1 MNKMK
6 FSGSAVFGI
15 ILIAVGAVS
24 LLSSLNY
31 FDSWNIF
38 STFWPLV
45 IVLFGVKSLI
55 DHRSSTL
62 FGIVLIAVGAFLQL
76 DELGL
81 WYLGDIYVRELIIPA
96 VIILIG
102 LYFILPKGNRDD
114 HKEARRVEKVSP
126 APNPVPE
133 KPAEPQVKKPETEV
147 KKAVEKAEAVK
158 EEVSQEAKDA
168 AFTEKAETVEKVAEE
183 NKVDVAEAVEKVEN
197 KDIVVE

>member
-24 LLSSLNY
+24 LFSSLNY

-45 IVLFGVKSLI
+45 IILFGVKSLI

-62 FGIVLIAVGAFLQL
+62 FGIVLIAVGVFLQL

-114 HKEARRVEKVSP
+114 RKEERRVEKVTP
-126 APNPVPE
+126 APNPEPVKSPE
-133 KPAEPQVKKPETEV
+133 PAVKKPVET
-147 KKAVEKAEAVK
+147 VETVK
-158 EEVSQEAKDA
+158 EEVSQEARDV
-168 AFTEKAETVEKVAEE
+168 AFAEKVEVEE
-183 NKVDVAEAVEKVEN
+183 VVEKVES
-197 KDIVVE
+197 KDVVVE